1 MNYLEKYKRY
11 LIMLLAVVFASCQS
25 TGEQGHAHDATGG
38 HITEG
43 EEMPTVDATIWT
55 EKTELFVEFPALVV
69 GNSSRF
75 AAHFTFMDKHKPVR
89 EGNVTVSL
97 IKGDK
102 GIRHTVD
109 APSSPGIFR
118 PILQPKE
125 AGIFQLI
132 FDIKTPTLSDR
143 IVLNDVR
150 VFASV
155 EEAVEVLGEEES
167 DDGSI
172 TFLKEQAWKIDF
184 QTALAELDEVYEM
197 IPTSGIWKVSPSD
210 YKTLPAPVSGTVT
223 FRGNSL
229 NEGSKVRKGQVLM
242 SVSSANLTSN
252 NMDAQIKMAK
262 ANFDQAKS
270 SYERK
275 QKLFE
280 SKIVSKAEFEQEKQK
295 YLVAKSRYETLS
307 AGYGANGKQVIVPF
321 DGYIKSL
328 VVNNGAF
335 VEEGASLLTI
345 TSHKSSL
352 LEAQVSSSIASKLN
366 SIFDVWYQPKEGK
379 WSSLNA
385 TGGKIL
391 SIGKEVESDKPLL
404 SIFSEINDVVE
415 MPEGSFTEVQ
425 LSIGKPKNSTVI
437 PTSSLLEDY
446 GSYSVIVELSGES
459 FERRPVTIGRKN
471 GNLVEITSGLEVGEM
486 VVSIGAYQVK
496 MAAMSGAVPAHGH
509 DH

>member
-1 MNYLEKYKRY
+1 MRY
-11 LIMLLAVVFASCQS
+11 IIVLLSLLVFSCQS
-25 TGEQGHAHDATGG
+25 TEEHGHPHNEDGSHSLASDGK
-38 HITEG
+38 
-43 EEMPTVDATIWT
+43 PTLDYTVWT
-55 EKTELFVEFPALVV
+55 DQTELFVEFPVLVV
-69 GNSSRF
+69 GTTSRF
-75 AAHFTFMDKHKPVR
+75 AAHFTFMEKHKPVH
-89 EGNVTVSL
+89 EGSVTVSL

-102 GIRHTVD
+102 GIRHTVES
-109 APSSPGIFR
+109 PSSPGIFR

-125 AGIFQLI
+125 AGVFQLI
-132 FDIKTPTLSDR
+132 FDISTPTLSDR
-143 IVLNDVR
+143 IVIDDVR
-150 VFASV
+150 VFASL
-155 EEAVEVLGEEES
+155 EEAIEVFGGEES
-167 DDGSI
+167 ADGSI

-184 QTALAELDEVYEM
+184 QTALAELGEVYEM
-197 IPTSGIWKVSPSD
+197 IPTSGMWRVSPSD
-210 YKTLPAPVSGTVT
+210 YKTLAAPVSGMVT

-229 NEGSKVRKGQVLM
+229 NEGSKVRKGEVLM
-242 SVSSANLTSN
+242 TVSSANLTSN
-252 NMDAQIKMAK
+252 NMDARIKMAK

-275 QKLFE
+275 QKLYE
-280 SKIVSKAEFEQEKQK
+280 SKIVSKAEFEQEEQK
-295 YLVAKSRYETLS
+295 YLVSKSKYETLS

-345 TSHKSSL
+345 TSHQSSL
-352 LEAQVSSSIASKLN
+352 LEVQVSSTNASKLN

-404 SIFSEINDVVE
+404 SIYSEINEIVE

-425 LSIGKPKNSTVI
+425 LSVGKPRKSTVI

-446 GSYSVIVELSGES
+446 GSYSVMVELSGES

-471 GNLVEITSGLEVGEM
+471 GDLVEITSGLEVGEM

>member
-1 MNYLEKYKRY
+1 MRY
-11 LIMLLAVVFASCQS
+11 IIVLFSLVVFSCQPA
-25 TGEQGHAHDATGG
+25 EEDGHAHAPDGS
-38 HITEG
+38 HVTEG
-43 EEMPTVDATIWT
+43 IETPTLDATIWT
-55 EKTELFVEFPALVV
+55 DKTELFVEFPALVV
-69 GNSSRF
+69 GSSSRF
-75 AAHFTFMDKHKPVR
+75 AAHFTFMEKHKPVR
-89 EGNVTVSL
+89 EGSVTVSL
-97 IKGDK
+97 VKGDK

-125 AGIFQLI
+125 SGIFQLI

-143 IVLNDVR
+143 IVMNDVR

-155 EEAVEVLGEEES
+155 EEAIEVLGGEES

-184 QTALAELDEVYEM
+184 QTAQAEMGEVYEM

-210 YKTLPAPVSGTVT
+210 YQTLPAPVSGTVT
-223 FRGNSL
+223 FSGNSL
-229 NEGSKVRKGQVLM
+229 NEGTRVRKGQILM
-242 SVSSANLTSN
+242 TVSSANLTSN

-280 SKIVSKAEFEQEKQK
+280 SKIVSKAEFEQEEQK
-295 YLVAKSRYETLS
+295 YLVAKSKYETLS
-307 AGYGANGKQVIVPF
+307 AGYGTNGKQVIVPF

-352 LEAQVSSSIASKLN
+352 LEAQVSSANASKLN
-366 SIFDVWYQPKEGK
+366 SIFDIWYQPKEGK

-391 SIGKEVESDKPLL
+391 SIGKEVERDSPLL
-404 SIFSEINDVVE
+404 SIYSKINDVVE

-425 LSIGKPKNSTVI
+425 LSVGKPRKSTVI

>member
-1 MNYLEKYKRY
+1 MRL
-11 LIMLLAVVFASCQS
+11 LIVLIVLIAVSCQS
-25 TGEQGHAHDATGG
+25 ANEDEHAHAPDGS
-38 HITEG
+38 HVTEG
-43 EEMPTVDATIWT
+43 IETPTLDVTIWT
-55 EKTELFVEFPALVV
+55 AKTELFVEFPALVV
-69 GNSSRF
+69 GSSSRF
-75 AAHFTFMDKHKPVR
+75 AAHFTFMEKHKPVS
-89 EGNVTVSL
+89 EGSVTVSL

-109 APSSPGIFR
+109 APSSLGIFR

-125 AGIFQLI
+125 AGVFQLI
-132 FDIKTPTLSDR
+132 FTIKTPTLSDR
-143 IVLNDVR
+143 IVIDDVR

-155 EEAVEVLGEEES
+155 EEAIEVLGGEES

-184 QTALAELDEVYEM
+184 QTALAELGEVYEM

-210 YKTLPAPVSGTVT
+210 YQTLPAPVSGTVT
-223 FRGNSL
+223 FRGNTL
-229 NEGSKVRKGQVLM
+229 TEGSKVRKGQVM
-242 SVSSANLTSN
+242 MTVSSANLTSN
-252 NMDAQIKMAK
+252 NMGAQIKTAK

-275 QKLFE
+275 QKLYA
-280 SKIVSKAEFEQEKQK
+280 SKVVSKAEFEQEEQK
-295 YLVAKSRYETLS
+295 YLIAKSTYETLS
-307 AGYGANGKQVIVPF
+307 AGYGANGRQVIVPF

-328 VVNNGAF
+328 IVNNGAF

-345 TSHKSSL
+345 SSHQSSL
-352 LEAQVSSSIASKLN
+352 LEAQVSSSHASKLN
-366 SIFDVWYQPKEGK
+366 NIFDVWYQPKEGK
-379 WSSLNA
+379 WASLKE

-391 SIGKEVESDKPLL
+391 SVGKEVESDKPLL
-404 SIFSEINDVVE
+404 SIYSEINDVVE

-425 LSIGKPKNSTVI
+425 LSVGKPRKSTVI
-437 PTSSLLEDY
+437 PISSLLEDY

-471 GNLVEITSGLEVGEM
+471 GHLVEITSGLEVGEM